1 MFLIE
6 VKSEFEENIDL
17 NSESEREEIEL
28 KFLRGWRRIVWDVNF
43 IKKEIEEEK
52 IEDKLKDND
61 IENKDVDDDYEIVEK
76 KENELLLGRKNILK

>member
-61 IENKDVDDDYEIVEK
+61 IENKDVDDYEIVEK